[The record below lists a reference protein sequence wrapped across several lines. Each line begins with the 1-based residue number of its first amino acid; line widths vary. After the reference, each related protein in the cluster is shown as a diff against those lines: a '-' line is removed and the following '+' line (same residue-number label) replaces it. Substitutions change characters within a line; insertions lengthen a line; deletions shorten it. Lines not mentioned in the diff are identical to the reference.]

1 MERQCADRSQVSNI
15 IRSHVLW
22 LQCLY
27 EKVLVAG
34 GGNKVANM
42 IVYLQPHVCKTRQ
55 ETTRLGKSRQDKIRE

>member
-34 GGNKVANM
+34 GGDTAANM
-42 IVYLQPHVCKTRQ
+42 SYLQPHVCKTRQ
-55 ETTRLGKSRQDKIRE
+55 ETTRLGKSRQDEMRE